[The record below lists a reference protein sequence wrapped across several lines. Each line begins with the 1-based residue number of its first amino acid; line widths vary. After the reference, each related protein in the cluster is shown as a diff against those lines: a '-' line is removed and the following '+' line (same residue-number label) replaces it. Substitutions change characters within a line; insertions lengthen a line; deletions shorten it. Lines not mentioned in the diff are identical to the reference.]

1 MWSRRPAARRRLPA
15 GAAPA
20 APRRAPRQRVADG
33 RSLSS
38 RQAAILEVLDGQ
50 EGPVDAETLADAVR
64 ATGATMPLSSLYRV
78 LTGLVTA
85 GLVVELRASGRRR
98 FLAGRRAVQYS
109 IENEEGRCIGGLDVP
124 GLRALLTVAAVEQG
138 LPLTAHV
145 TIRFSPE

>member
-20 APRRAPRQRVADG
+20 APRRAARQRVTDG

-64 ATGATMPLSSLYRV
+64 ATGAAMPLSSLYRV

-85 GLVVELRASGRRR
+85 GLVVQLRASGRRR
-98 FLAGRRAVQYS
+98 FLAGRRAVHYS
-109 IENEEGRCIGGLDVP
+109 IEDGEGRHIGLDVP

-145 TIRFSPE
+145 TIRFSPK